1 MKTIKH
7 YLSVYYKFIETS
19 FTEASS
25 FRLSFFLIIIMDLF
39 FYFSTLATVS
49 IIFDH
54 VSTIGPWDRDRLLFF
69 ISFMLAIDHLHMT
82 VVSEGFWMLSQ
93 HIRTG
98 SMDYILLKP
107 VHSIFTVFFR
117 HFRPATILNGFVAWG
132 FLIYYGINLN
142 LPFLSWILLPI
153 LVLSG
158 FMLLI
163 VLEFIITSSM
173 FWMVE
178 GLGINFLRMQLQQLS
193 RWPDFIYA
201 SLSRKVL
208 TIGIPLLLIGSA
220 PVRFLFDYSQYQYLI
235 GLFIAIIFFWFVLL
249 KIWALALRKYDS
261 ASS

>member
-1 MKTIKH
+1 MKTFKH

-49 IIFDH
+49 FIFDH
-54 VSTIGPWDRDRLLFF
+54 VSTIGPWDESRLLFF

-107 VHSIFTVFFR
+107 LHSIFTVFFR

-132 FLIYYGINLN
+132 FLIYYGIGLD
-142 LPFLSWILLPI
+142 LAWHSWILLPI
-153 LVLSG
+153 MVVLG

-163 VLEFIITSSM
+163 VLEFIITAST

-201 SLSRKVL
+201 SMSRKVL
-208 TIGIPLLLIGSA
+208 TVGIPLLLIGSA
-220 PVRFLFDYSQYQYLI
+220 PVRFLFDFREYHLLLGLI
-235 GLFIAIIFFWFVLL
+235 FAIIIFWIILL
-249 KIWALALRKYDS
+249 YIWKIALRRYDS